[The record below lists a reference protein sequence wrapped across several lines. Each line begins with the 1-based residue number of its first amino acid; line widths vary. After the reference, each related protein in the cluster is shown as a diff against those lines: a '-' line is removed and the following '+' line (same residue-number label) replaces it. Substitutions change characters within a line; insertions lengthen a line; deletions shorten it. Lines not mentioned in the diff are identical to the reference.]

1 MNFDKITSPANPLI
15 RETIRIREKRSLH
28 KYDSFV
34 IEGPRVVTM
43 AVDAGT
49 VPEKIFFTEE
59 FSSKKEG
66 KHLISR
72 LSKKT
77 AAIFEITDHLLRKL
91 TDTENPQGIAAIASY
106 SPMPLDS
113 LGTGENPL
121 VVVVDGV
128 QDPGNLGTIIRT
140 ADAAGADGVVL
151 LPGTCDA
158 FMPKVIRS
166 TAGSIF
172 NIPLSYSTPE
182 DLLKWS
188 GFNKISLAVTSADA
202 KKTVF
207 DPGLE
212 MPVAFI
218 FGNETR
224 GVSETIRKSADMLL
238 RIPIFGKA
246 ESLNVATA
254 SAICLYE
261 AVRQRRLK
269 DIK

>member
-1 MNFDKITSPANPLI
+1 MNFRKITSPANPFI
-15 RETIRIREKRSLH
+15 REAIAVREKRSLY
-28 KYDSFV
+28 KYDNFV
-34 IEGPRVVTM
+34 IEGPRVVAM
-43 AVDAGT
+43 ALDAGIIPNK
-49 VPEKIFFTEE
+49 VFFTEE
-59 FSSKKEG
+59 FASKKEG
-66 KHLISR
+66 ERLLSR
-72 LSKKT
+72 LSKKN
-77 AAIFEITDHLLRKL
+77 AEVFEVTDHLLRKL
-91 TDTENPQGIAAIASY
+91 TDTENPQGIAALASY

-113 LGTGENPL
+113 LGTGETPL

-140 ADAAGADGVVL
+140 ADAAGAGGVVL

-172 NIPLSYSTPE
+172 NLPLSYSTPP

-188 GFNKISLAVTSADA
+188 GINKISLAVTSADA
-202 KKTVF
+202 EKTIF
-207 DPGLE
+207 ESRLD
-212 MPVAFI
+212 MPAAFV

-269 DIK
+269 EII

>member
-1 MNFDKITSPANPLI
+1 MIFEKITSPSNPLV
-15 RETIRIREKRSLH
+15 REIVRIREKRSIY
-28 KYDSFV
+28 KYDSFL
-34 IEGPRVVTM
+34 IEGPRVIAM
-43 AVDAGT
+43 ALDAD
-49 VPEKIFFTEE
+49 VIPKKVFFSPD

-66 KHLISR
+66 ARLLSR

-77 AAIFEITDHLLRKL
+77 TEVFEVTDLLLRKL
-91 TDTENPQGIAAIASY
+91 TDTENPQGIAALASY
-106 SPMPLDS
+106 SPVELDS
-113 LGTGENPL
+113 LGTVRDLL
-121 VVVVDGV
+121 VVVLDGV

-140 ADAAGADGVVL
+140 ADAAGADGVIM

-172 NIPLSYSTPE
+172 NLPLSYSGPE
-182 DLLKWS
+182 DLLKWI
-188 GFNKISLAVTSADA
+188 GLNEINLVVTSADA
-202 KKTVF
+202 EKTVF
-207 DPGLE
+207 DQGLE
-212 MPVAFI
+212 IPVAFV

-224 GVSETIRKSADMLL
+224 GVSKMIRRSADMFL

-261 AVRQRRLK
+261 AVRQRRVK
-269 DIK
+269 GII